1 MRGLAAF
8 VMRGRLQASG
18 VAALA
23 SVLPLLSW
31 LGASIV
37 ALVVLRRGNKEG
49 LLVFLWAFLP
59 LVLVYQTGGD
69 SSGMIALLGAFLA
82 AVVLRLSVSWVVTLY
97 ATVVAAVMGS
107 LVFMQ
112 LSESILMAFVD
123 WYVDVMESLAADT
136 GAPVVT
142 AASGERQAVSYLAMG
157 QGYMM
162 VLALMLARWWQSVLY
177 NPGGFKQEVQQ
188 TRLTPKASLPLVLV
202 MAGCLVTDGF
212 GTWVGVASIP
222 FVVIGSGLVHWIL
235 DSQNRSNHWYV
246 MYYVTL
252 VMFFQLA
259 SAALVVLV
267 IADGFIDLRQRIQ
280 SRED

>member
-23 SVLPLLSW
+23 SALPLLSW

-69 SSGMIALLGAFLA
+69 SSGMIALLGALLA
-82 AVVLRLSVSWVVTLY
+82 AVVLRVSVSWVVTLY

-142 AASGERQAVSYLAMG
+142 AASGQRQAVSYLAMG

-162 VLALMLARWWQSVLY
+162 VLALMLARWWQSELY

-188 TRLTPKASLPLVLV
+188 TRLTPKGSLPLVLA

-212 GTWVGVASIP
+212 GTWVGVVSIP

-235 DSQNRSNHWYV
+235 GRQNRSSQWYV

-252 VMFFQLA
+252 GMFFQLA

>member
-1 MRGLAAF
+1 VRGLAAF
-8 VMRGRLQASG
+8 VMRGRPQASV

-23 SVLPLLSW
+23 SALPLLSW

-49 LLVFLWAFLP
+49 LLVFLWALLP
-59 LVLVYQTGGD
+59 LGLIYQTGGD
-69 SSGMIALLGAFLA
+69 SSGLIALLCAFFA
-82 AVVLRLSVSWVVTLY
+82 SVALRLSGSWVVTLY
-97 ATVVAAVMGS
+97 ATVVSAGIGS
-107 LVFMQ
+107 LVFVL
-112 LSESILMAFVD
+112 LSEPILTSFVD
-123 WYVDVMESLAADT
+123 WYVDVMEGLTADS
-136 GAPVVT
+136 GAPIVT
-142 AASGERQAVSYLAMG
+142 AASAQLQAVSYLAMG

-162 VLALMLARWWQSVLY
+162 VLVLMLARWWQSVLY

-202 MAGCLVTDGF
+202 IAGCLVTDGF
-212 GTWVGVASIP
+212 GTWVGVISIP

-235 DSQNRSNHWYV
+235 GSQNRSSQWYG

-252 VMFFQLA
+252 VMFFQLV
-259 SAALVVLV
+259 SAVLVVLV

>member
-18 VAALA
+18 AAALA
-23 SVLPLLSW
+23 SALPLLSW

-59 LVLVYQTGGD
+59 LVLVYQAGGD
-69 SSGMIALLGAFLA
+69 SSGLIALLGAFVTA
-82 AVVLRLSVSWVVTLY
+82 MVLRGSVSWVLTLY
-97 ATVVAAVMGS
+97 AVVIAAVLGS

-112 LSESILMAFVD
+112 LSESILTAFVD
-123 WYVDVMESLAADT
+123 WYVDVMGSLAAEA
-136 GAPVVT
+136 GGPGVT
-142 AASGERQAVSYLAMG
+142 PAAGQRQAVSYLAMG

-188 TRLTPKASLPLVLV
+188 TRLSPKASLPLVLV
-202 MAGCLVTDGF
+202 IAGCLITDGF

-235 DSQNRSNHWYV
+235 GRQNRSNQWYV

-280 SRED
+280 SKED

>member
-1 MRGLAAF
+1 
-8 VMRGRLQASG
+8 
-18 VAALA
+18 
-23 SVLPLLSW
+23 
-31 LGASIV
+31 
-37 ALVVLRRGNKEG
+37 
-49 LLVFLWAFLP
+49 
-59 LVLVYQTGGD
+59 
-69 SSGMIALLGAFLA
+69 
-82 AVVLRLSVSWVVTLY
+82 VVTLY

-162 VLALMLARWWQSVLY
+162 VLALMLARWWQSELY

-188 TRLTPKASLPLVLV
+188 TRLTPKGSLPLVLV
-202 MAGCLVTDGF
+202 MAGCLLTDGF
-212 GTWVGVASIP
+212 GTWVGVVSIP

-235 DSQNRSNHWYV
+235 GRQNRSSQWYV

-252 VMFFQLA
+252 GMFFQLA

>member
-1 MRGLAAF
+1 VRGLAAF
-8 VMRGRLQASG
+8 VMRGRLQASA
-18 VAALA
+18 VAALVSA
-23 SVLPLLSW
+23 LPLLTW

-37 ALVVLRRGNKEG
+37 ALIVLRRGNKEG

-59 LVLVYQTGGD
+59 LVLMYQSGGD
-69 SSGMIALLGAFLA
+69 SSGLIALLGAFFT

-97 ATVVAAVMGS
+97 AAVIAAVVGS

-112 LSESILMAFVD
+112 LSEAILTAFVE
-123 WYVDVMESLAADT
+123 WYVDIMQGLAADT
-136 GAPVVT
+136 GGPVLTST
-142 AASGERQAVSYLAMG
+142 AGQRQVVSYLAMG

-212 GTWVGVASIP
+212 GAWVGVASIP

-235 DSQNRSNHWYV
+235 GSQNRSNQWYV

>member
-1 MRGLAAF
+1 MKGLAAF

-18 VAALA
+18 VAALVSA
-23 SVLPLLSW
+23 LPLLSW

-49 LLVFLWAFLP
+49 ILVFLWAFLP

-69 SSGMIALLGAFLA
+69 SSGLIALLGAFLT
-82 AVVLRLSVSWVVTLY
+82 AVALRSSVSWVLTLY
-97 ATVVAAVMGS
+97 AVVIAAVIGS

-112 LSESILMAFVD
+112 LSESILTAFVD

-142 AASGERQAVSYLAMG
+142 PAAGQRQAVSYLAMG

-177 NPGGFKQEVQQ
+177 NPGGFKQEGQQ

-202 MAGCLVTDGF
+202 MAGCLMTDGF
-212 GTWVGVASIP
+212 GTWVGVVSIP

-235 DSQNRSNHWYV
+235 SRQNRSNQWYV
-246 MYYVTL
+246 MFYITL

-267 IADGFIDLRQRIQ
+267 IADGFIDVRQRIQ

>member
-1 MRGLAAF
+1 VKGLAAF

-18 VAALA
+18 VAALVSA
-23 SVLPLLSW
+23 LPLLSW

-49 LLVFLWAFLP
+49 FLVFLWAFLP
-59 LVLVYQTGGD
+59 LVLVYQTGSD
-69 SSGMIALLGAFLA
+69 SSGLIALLGAFLTA
-82 AVVLRLSVSWVVTLY
+82 MALRSSVSWVLTLY
-97 ATVVAAVMGS
+97 AVVIAAVIGS

-112 LSESILMAFVD
+112 LSELILTAFVD

-142 AASGERQAVSYLAMG
+142 PAAGQRQAVSYLAMG

-202 MAGCLVTDGF
+202 MAGCLMTDGF
-212 GTWVGVASIP
+212 GTWVGVVSIP

-235 DSQNRSNHWYV
+235 SRQNRSNQWYV
-246 MYYVTL
+246 MFYITL

>member
-1 MRGLAAF
+1 VRGLAAF
-8 VMRGRLQASG
+8 AMRGRPQASV

-23 SVLPLLSW
+23 SALPLLSW

-49 LLVFLWAFLP
+49 LLVFLWALLP
-59 LVLVYQTGGD
+59 LGLIYQTGGD
-69 SSGMIALLGAFLA
+69 SSGLIALLCAFFA
-82 AVVLRLSVSWVVTLY
+82 SVALRLSGSWVVTLY
-97 ATVVAAVMGS
+97 ATVVSAGIGS
-107 LVFMQ
+107 LVFVL
-112 LSESILMAFVD
+112 LSEPILTSFVD
-123 WYVDVMESLAADT
+123 WYVDVMEGLTADS
-136 GAPVVT
+136 GAPIVT
-142 AASGERQAVSYLAMG
+142 AASAQLQAVSYLAMG

-162 VLALMLARWWQSVLY
+162 VLVLMLARWWQSVLY

-202 MAGCLVTDGF
+202 IAGCLVTDGF
-212 GTWVGVASIP
+212 GTWVGVISIP

-235 DSQNRSNHWYV
+235 GSQNRSSQWYG

-252 VMFFQLA
+252 VMFFQLV
-259 SAALVVLV
+259 SAVLVVLV

>member
-1 MRGLAAF
+1 MKGLAAF

-18 VAALA
+18 VAALVSA
-23 SVLPLLSW
+23 LPLLSW

-49 LLVFLWAFLP
+49 FLVFLWAFLP
-59 LVLVYQTGGD
+59 LVVVYQTGGD
-69 SSGMIALLGAFLA
+69 SSGLIALLGAFLTA
-82 AVVLRLSVSWVVTLY
+82 MALRSSVSWVLTLY
-97 ATVVAAVMGS
+97 AVVIAAVIGS

-112 LSESILMAFVD
+112 LSESILTAFVD

-177 NPGGFKQEVQQ
+177 NPGGVKQEVQQ

-202 MAGCLVTDGF
+202 MAGCLMTDGF
-212 GTWVGVASIP
+212 GTWVGVVSIP

-235 DSQNRSNHWYV
+235 SRQNRSNQWYV
-246 MYYVTL
+246 MFYITL
-252 VMFFQLA
+252 VMFFQLV
-259 SAALVVLV
+259 SAVLVVLV

>member
-1 MRGLAAF
+1 
-8 VMRGRLQASG
+8 

-23 SVLPLLSW
+23 SALPLLSW

-49 LLVFLWAFLP
+49 LWVFLWALLP
-59 LVLVYQTGGD
+59 LGLIYQTGGD
-69 SSGMIALLGAFLA
+69 SSGLIALLCASFGSVA
-82 AVVLRLSVSWVVTLY
+82 LRLSGSWVVTLY
-97 ATVVAAVMGS
+97 ATVVSAGIGS
-107 LVFMQ
+107 LVFVL
-112 LSESILMAFVD
+112 LSEPILTAFVD
-123 WYVDVMESLAADT
+123 WYVDVMEGLTADS
-136 GAPVVT
+136 GAPIVT
-142 AASGERQAVSYLAMG
+142 AASAQLQAVSYLAMG

-162 VLALMLARWWQSVLY
+162 VLVLMLARWWQSVLY

-202 MAGCLVTDGF
+202 IAGCLVTDGF
-212 GTWVGVASIP
+212 GTWVGVVSIP

-235 DSQNRSNHWYV
+235 GSQNRSSQWYG

-252 VMFFQLA
+252 VMFFQLV
-259 SAALVVLV
+259 SAVLVVLV

-280 SRED
+280 SSED

>member
-23 SVLPLLSW
+23 SALPLLSW
-31 LGASIV
+31 LGASVV

-59 LVLVYQTGGD
+59 LVLVYQAGGD
-69 SSGMIALLGAFLA
+69 SSGLIALLGAFLMA
-82 AVVLRLSVSWVVTLY
+82 LVLRLSVSWALTLY
-97 ATVVAAVMGS
+97 AIVAAAVVGS
-107 LVFMQ
+107 LVFIQ
-112 LSESILMAFVD
+112 LSEPILTAFVK
-123 WYVDVMESLAADT
+123 WYLAVMESLATEA
-136 GAPVVT
+136 GSPVVT
-142 AASGERQAVSYLAMG
+142 PVTGQRQAMSYLAMG

-162 VLALMLARWWQSVLY
+162 VLALMLARWWQSALY
-177 NPGGFKQEVQQ
+177 NSGGFKQEVQQ

-202 MAGCLVTDGF
+202 MAGCLMTEGF
-212 GTWVGVASIP
+212 GTWIGVVSLP

-235 DSQNRSNHWYV
+235 GRRNTSSQWYV
-246 MYYVTL
+246 MYYAIL

-267 IADGFIDLRQRIQ
+267 IADGFIDLRQRIK

>member
-1 MRGLAAF
+1 MKGLAAF

-18 VAALA
+18 VAALVSA
-23 SVLPLLSW
+23 LPLLSW

-49 LLVFLWAFLP
+49 FLVFLWAFLP

-69 SSGMIALLGAFLA
+69 SSGLIALLGAFLTA
-82 AVVLRLSVSWVVTLY
+82 MALRSSVSWVLTLY
-97 ATVVAAVMGS
+97 AVVIAAVIGS

-112 LSESILMAFVD
+112 LSESILTAFVD

-142 AASGERQAVSYLAMG
+142 PAAGQRQAVSYLAMG

-202 MAGCLVTDGF
+202 MAGCLMTDGF
-212 GTWVGVASIP
+212 GTWVGVVSIP

-235 DSQNRSNHWYV
+235 SRQNRS
-246 MYYVTL
+246 
-252 VMFFQLA
+252 
-259 SAALVVLV
+259 
-267 IADGFIDLRQRIQ
+267 
-280 SRED
+280 